1 MRRDCWE
8 RLRRPVGASRG
19 WRQSSQLQ
27 TMTAS
32 LASLVQANVVGK
44 FFFFILSFLRP
55 LYHHLCCCCCNQKKK
70 SLRAIYEFLYCTC
83 NTCRK
88 PCKTSYQTV
97 ITRWW
102 TFPHRFC
109 AFFATC
115 YRCHFRAQKP
125 LRSTFFFPHHFNS
138 FSPITFSSRGYIN
151 TILKID
157 LLFQHV
163 TAQTGGGNIGFF
175 FKFSYL

>member
-32 LASLVQANVVGK
+32 VASLVQANVVGK
-44 FFFFILSFLRP
+44 FFFSFFP
-55 LYHHLCCCCCNQKKK
+55 FFGPYIIIYVAAAATKKK
-70 SLRAIYEFLYCTC
+70 AYGRYTNFYTVHVTLVESRARQVIRPWSHDDERFLIVFVLSLPLATGA
-83 NTCRK
+83 
-88 PCKTSYQTV
+88 
-97 ITRWW
+97 
-102 TFPHRFC
+102 TFAPRN
-109 AFFATC
+109 
-115 YRCHFRAQKP
+115 RCVV
-125 LRSTFFFPHHFNS
+125 LFFPHHFNS

-175 FKFSYL
+175 F